1 MAETFNELWENAEKA
16 LKEETNLSSSEDL
29 VKEIIAKFK
38 LYSLVS
44 NSGFAEEDCSRLR
57 SHAFGKILLAI
68 TQLSFKDNVNVY
80 AALKIALDEAK
91 LNSFEAKYK

>member
-16 LKEETNLSSSEDL
+16 LKEETNSSSSENI

-38 LYSLVS
+38 LYSML
-44 NSGFAEEDCSRLR
+44 NSSAFTEEDQIRLR
-57 SHAFGKILLAI
+57 AHAFGKILLCI
-68 TQLSFKDNVNVY
+68 TQLSLKDNVNVHT
-80 AALKIALDEAK
+80 ALKTALDEAN